1 MNCHSRNLT
10 CYAHASMHTARCVCP
25 YMTALRV
32 VQEPTGVLAVAIMD
46 IREFTTTPLSESIAI
61 SYLHEAQNISRP
73 CRVL

>member
-1 MNCHSRNLT
+1 
-10 CYAHASMHTARCVCP
+10 
-25 YMTALRV
+25 MTALKV